1 MDAHGN
7 QTGHLIGLLYRVLL
21 CKQAQIDTVWV
32 FDGKPPQHKF
42 DQLYRRKQ
50 LKEEALAK
58 SESARDVGDIEEAVR
73 QSKRTIYVSSSER
86 EDAKALLQLM
96 GLPVIQAP
104 SEGEAQCAHLAKNK
118 YVEGVI
124 GEDIDTLVFGSPI
137 LVRNFNRGSEA
148 TELCLSEIL

>member
-1 MDAHGN
+1 
-7 QTGHLIGLLYRVLL
+7 
-21 CKQAQIDTVWV
+21 
-32 FDGKPPQHKF
+32 
-42 DQLYRRKQ
+42 
-50 LKEEALAK
+50 LAK